1 MSKLDD
7 LDEALD
13 LPDDVLESQQ
23 PIVTP
28 HVMQKQAPEKP
39 KKAVA
44 APAPK
49 PDKPAET
56 TPGPEKPDKPAK
68 KPWKLSV
75 SEHWKPVTVA
85 AMVLTVVFALGVL
98 YGIVLSGHVGL
109 YPYLLA
115 SPAAVVLS
123 PLEAPAGVV
132 LLLFAS
138 IFVFLR
144 GRDAENPTLWNLA
157 GWLLLALFL
166 AGVC

>member
-7 LDEALD
+7 LDEGLD

-23 PIVTP
+23 PVVVP
-28 HVMQKQAPEKP
+28 HVMQKQPQKVP
-39 KKAVA
+39 S

-49 PDKPAET
+49 PDKE
-56 TPGPEKPDKPAK
+56 PDKPVSAEVAPVTEK
-68 KPWKLSV
+68 PARKPWKLSV
-75 SEHWKPVTVA
+75 SENWKPVTVA

-109 YPYLLA
+109 YPYLLS

-138 IFVFLR
+138 IFAFLR
-144 GRDAENPTLWNLA
+144 GKDAENPTMWNIA
-157 GWLLLALFL
+157 GWLLLLLFV
-166 AGVC
+166 AGMY